1 VPKSCLA
8 VQSHPHVVFFSHLH
22 DIAGLPW
29 AWDPSRI
36 PLLIEVDLSM
46 ILVSYLFLEQG
57 RIVGA
62 AGIHARQRRV
72 ERGKAV
78 QYPMGPS
85 L

>member
-1 VPKSCLA
+1 
-8 VQSHPHVVFFSHLH
+8 
-22 DIAGLPW
+22 
-29 AWDPSRI
+29 
-36 PLLIEVDLSM
+36 M